1 MFHLPNLARTLIA
14 SIVCF
19 LLFPLPTRA
28 DETWQAGVAKTV
40 ITPPELM
47 WMSGYGSRD
56 KPADGKI
63 QDLWAKAVV
72 LQDPAGHQVVLI
84 TLDLVGIDRPTSQ
97 QICEKL
103 QKAHGLDRSQ
113 IAIATSHTHTGPV
126 VGTNLMAMYALDEHN
141 LMLVREYTS
150 FLVDSVVSVVADAF
164 KSVTPAVIQSGEGHA
179 SFAVNRR
186 NNREPDV
193 PMLRENGM
201 LVGPVDHRLPVLSV
215 RAPDGRLRAIV
226 FGYACHAT
234 VLGLMQWSGDWPG
247 FAQVEIEKNHPE
259 AIALFW
265 AGCGADQNP
274 IPRRTVELAEEY
286 GRQIAVGVNTA
297 LGSPMPKVTGSLKS
311 AYREIDLAFDR
322 VMTKA
327 DVESDLK
334 SDNVFLVRR
343 AQWLMNVIAREG
355 DLSPSYP
362 YPVQM
367 WGIGDNVQM
376 TFLGGEVVVDYSLR
390 LSAELPG
397 RSNWIAGY
405 SNDVMAYIPSKR
417 VLLEGGYEGE
427 SAMIYYGL
435 PSKWSTDVEE
445 HIVRTAQELSSQLT
459 TSDSAK

>member
-1 MFHLPNLARTLIA
+1 
-14 SIVCF
+14 
-19 LLFPLPTRA
+19 
-28 DETWQAGVAKTV
+28 
-40 ITPPELM
+40 
-47 WMSGYGSRD
+47 
-56 KPADGKI
+56 
-63 QDLWAKAVV
+63 
-72 LQDPAGHQVVLI
+72 
-84 TLDLVGIDRPTSQ
+84 
-97 QICEKL
+97 
-103 QKAHGLDRSQ
+103 
-113 IAIATSHTHTGPV
+113 
-126 VGTNLMAMYALDEHN
+126 
-141 LMLVREYTS
+141 
-150 FLVDSVVSVVADAF
+150 
-164 KSVTPAVIQSGEGHA
+164 
-179 SFAVNRR
+179 
-186 NNREPDV
+186 
-193 PMLRENGM
+193 
-201 LVGPVDHRLPVLSV
+201 LPVLSV

-405 SNDVMAYIPSKR
+405 SNDVLAYIPSKR